1 MRYSSRFWLY
11 APLTLFLALAV
22 WAMAHWWIM
31 AKDLDRRL
39 TAMNGRQGVPGVTVS
54 WKAKT
59 ISGFPFRLDVVFEG
73 LQVRAGAP
81 RGPMTWSSE
90 RFALHALTYG
100 RAQDIFEAAG
110 QQSLTWTDAD
120 SVHHRISF
128 LPASLRASVTAND
141 KGVTRF
147 DLDVQDAG
155 GKTAEGAP
163 FTVARAQFHLRRD
176 PNADALDF
184 MLSGVEANAP
194 DTPFGNH
201 VKALEVYGRITEGGA
216 FARLLAGRSGLMDA
230 LMTWQHR
237 GGKIVADKAT
247 VDSTAVSL
255 QQPGPELE
263 PGLRALLFPL
273 Y

>member
-11 APLTLFLALAV
+11 APLALFLALAV
-22 WAMAHWWIM
+22 WAMAHWWIV
-31 AKDLDRRL
+31 AQDLERRL
-39 TAMNGRQGVPGVTVS
+39 TAMNGRQAVPGVTVS

-59 ISGFPFRLDVVFEG
+59 ISGFPFRLDVMFDG
-73 LQVRAGAP
+73 LEVRAGAP
-81 RGPMTWSSE
+81 RGVMVWSSE

-100 RAQDIFEAAG
+100 RSQDIFEAAG
-110 QQSLTWTDAD
+110 QQSLAWTDAD
-120 SVHHRISF
+120 SLRHRISF
-128 LPASLRASVTAND
+128 LPASLRASVIGSGKAI
-141 KGVTRF
+141 TRF

-155 GKTAEGAP
+155 GRTAEGGA

-184 MLSGVEANAP
+184 MLSGVEANTP

-201 VKALEVYGRITEGGA
+201 VKALEIYGRITEGEA
-216 FARLLAGRSGLMDA
+216 FARLLEGRSGLMDA
-230 LMTWQHR
+230 LMTWRHR

-247 VDSTAVSL
+247 IDSTAVSL